1 MQGDL
6 PAHEERLS
14 LAERLA
20 KRRRMEEPAPIPP
33 VAASVAMPAPA
44 LPSEFKT
51 ILAPQPAVIPPSRA
65 KPRVE
70 PRTEP
75 RAAVQIDF
83 DRLRAAGFITPTSP
97 RNQLIECFRA
107 IKRSLLRTAFPEES
121 AAPENNSNV
130 VMVTS
135 AAPGEG
141 KTFFALNLA
150 MSISIER
157 DLFVLLID
165 GDSNRRSLGRLLG
178 VEEERGLVDLLA
190 EEAGDVGD
198 IMLRTNVPNLSFMP
212 AGRPHTHGA
221 ELLSSKQMG
230 ALMRDLGARY
240 PDRIII
246 IDTSPVLATNEGV
259 VLSSY
264 VGQTVLV
271 VEKDATTKKNLRQT
285 LAMLK
290 GGRNV
295 ACVLNRVT
303 DEHGYGEYG
312 Y

>member
-1 MQGDL
+1 MQGDP

-20 KRRRMEEPAPIPP
+20 KRRLTEEPAPP
-33 VAASVAMPAPA
+33 VAAPPGMPVAMAAPT
-44 LPSEFKT
+44 LPPEFKT
-51 ILAPQPAVIPPSRA
+51 ILAPSPEQPPEQPP
-65 KPRVE
+65 E
-70 PRTEP
+70 PRAEP

-83 DRLRAAGFITPTSP
+83 DRLRAAGFMTPTSP
-97 RNQLIECFRA
+97 RSQLVECFRA
-107 IKRSLLRTAFPEES
+107 IKRSLLRTAFPEKS

-178 VEEERGLVDLLA
+178 AEEERGLVDLLA

-246 IDTSPVLATNEGV
+246 IDTPPVLATNEGV

-271 VEKDATTKKNLRQT
+271 VEKDITTKKNLRQT

>member
-1 MQGDL
+1 MQGDP

-20 KRRRMEEPAPIPP
+20 KRRLTEEPAPP
-33 VAASVAMPAPA
+33 VAAPPGMPVAMAAPT
-44 LPSEFKT
+44 LPPEFKT
-51 ILAPQPAVIPPSRA
+51 ILAPAPDQPP
-65 KPRVE
+65 E
-70 PRTEP
+70 PRLEP

-83 DRLRAAGFITPTSP
+83 DRLRAAGFMTPTSP
-97 RNQLIECFRA
+97 RSQLVECFRA
-107 IKRSLLRTAFPEES
+107 VKRSLLRTAFPEES

-178 VEEERGLVDLLA
+178 AEEERGLVDLLA
-190 EEAGDVGD
+190 EETGDVGD

-246 IDTSPVLATNEGV
+246 IDTPPVLATNEGV

-271 VEKDATTKKNLRQT
+271 VEKDITTKKNLRQT